1 MPYNPEYLQIWD
13 SLFFEN
19 QDKKRLYSYQSF
31 QGRDR
36 KRQTD
41 ELFWRNSNDLG
52 IDLSGMGLTIDNATG
67 EIQIVFDG
75 TGDNPPIINRWITF
89 TDGINS
95 VDAADGADTFTFEG
109 LNDATV
115 TVDPAT
121 KKVSIDVTGGG
132 LQNLLESFVTDN
144 GTYTAATPTDQ
155 INILGANG
163 VITKF
168 QAGNL
173 VITGPFSHRT
183 FEGDTGTYS
192 ASSANATFKITGG
205 ADISTTVS
213 GNEVTIDFTGSA
225 GDPSL
230 WEEDTGGGYLY
241 PKTLTHNVGIGLDDP
256 DEKLA
261 IDGDVKIINTDLTA
275 PSGWFGPKIYF
286 ESGAAVGSLPVNA
299 EMDYYNR
306 QSGAFTFGT
315 GSEYSV
321 IIVPELQNVTSTN
334 SRIMT
339 IGGTNGIGDGV
350 LSVIQETAN
359 MNDVHPLLSLQ
370 TDTASPLDAVIMF
383 EAKNTSNSFAFN
395 LFKNGKILN
404 NKYGTGSAFTPTSA
418 SPMVAFL
425 GVQGNGTFVQ
435 SSSLP
440 GIDSGADGTSTN
452 ALGVKTISHSLG
464 TTPTTVIVSKQF
476 EDGAPIQA
484 QVFGEMVE
492 VLRGSITSTQF
503 KVKITDRL
511 GGPLSNTFRTV
522 YYIVM

>member
-19 QDKKRLYSYQSF
+19 ADKKRLYSYQSF

-52 IDLSGMGLTIDNATG
+52 IDLSGMGLSIDNSTG
-67 EIQIVFDG
+67 EIVIVFDG
-75 TGDNPPIINRWITF
+75 TGDDPPVINRWITF
-89 TDGINS
+89 TDGVNS
-95 VDAADGADTFTFEG
+95 VDADNGVDTFTFEG

-121 KKVSIDVTGGG
+121 KKVSIDVTAGG
-132 LQNLLESFVTDN
+132 LQNILESFVTDN
-144 GTYTAATPTDQ
+144 GTYTASTPTDQ

-163 VITKF
+163 VLTKF

-183 FEGDTGTYS
+183 FTGDNGTYS
-192 ASSANATFKITGG
+192 ATSANSTFEILGG
-205 ADISTTVS
+205 TDIETTVS
-213 GNEVTIDFTGSA
+213 GNQVTIDFTGSS
-225 GDPSL
+225 GGGSL
-230 WEEDTGGGYLY
+230 WEEDTIGGYLY
-241 PKTLTHNVGIGLDDP
+241 PLTLSHNVGIGLDDP
-256 DEKLA
+256 DEKLTVDGNLKL
-261 IDGDVKIINTDLTA
+261 IDS
-275 PSGWFGPKIYF
+275 SGGLGSQIMF
-286 ESGAAVGSLPVNA
+286 ESGAAGTLPADA
-299 EMDYYNR
+299 EIDYYNR
-306 QSGAFTFGT
+306 FAGAFTFGN

-321 IIVPELQNVTSTN
+321 IMSPELQNGTSSN
-334 SRIMT
+334 SKIMT
-339 IGGTNGIGDGV
+339 IGGTSGFGLGV

-359 MNDVHPLLSLQ
+359 MNDVHPLLSLE
-370 TDTASPLDAVIMF
+370 TDTAFPFDGVPLLSAQ
-383 EAKNTSNSFAFN
+383 NSSNSLEFT
-395 LFKNGKILN
+395 LFKNGKIQN
-404 NKYGTGSAFTPTSA
+404 NKYGTGSSFTPTTSN
-418 SPMVAFL
+418 PMVAFL

-440 GIDSGADGTSTN
+440 GIDSGSNGTSTN
-452 ALGVKTISHSLG
+452 ALGEKTITHNLG

-484 QVFGEMVE
+484 QTFGEMIE

-511 GGPLSNTFRTV
+511 GGPLSNTFRNV
-522 YYIVM
+522 FYIVM